1 LKGTLIRRTIALLAA
16 TSLWLGVDARAQ
28 DALAISGKI
37 EAWLDSFTTELGG
50 VETTSRSEDVNMDI
64 RLKWAPAE
72 NVSAHVKL
80 DVENS
85 GDDGDL
91 LEEAY
96 VTVSRV
102 GSPDSWLDI
111 TIGKKELKYGQGKFL
126 WETFTFLHG
135 WAEIDGVLA
144 LEFGVR
150 LGDRAK
156 LYVTNWLNS
165 SGTHV
170 LPSGDFEPN
179 DNFLFQSHAL
189 KGEIKLADG
198 VDLNVSY
205 LNRHDESMTAAG
217 QSLDEKRFSVGV
229 SYSNKEI
236 GLTAFAEYIGVE
248 NANFNDGEDG
258 SVVGFGLKCAIGAG
272 RKLEVG
278 LKYDTAAFRDGGVDT
293 ADESAIVLGLAYNVA
308 KGTSLVAEYVSRRDD
323 VAESAK
329 RGMSMGFICRF

>member
-1 LKGTLIRRTIALLAA
+1 LVRRTFAVLAA
-16 TSLWLGVDARAQ
+16 ACLWLGVDARAQ

-37 EAWLDSFTTELGG
+37 ETWSDWFTTEVGG
-50 VETTSRSEDVNMDI
+50 VRTRSRTEDVNMDI

-80 DVENS
+80 DVERS

-96 VTVSRV
+96 VTVSHV

-111 TIGKKELKYGQGKFL
+111 TIGKKGLKYGQGKFL
-126 WETFTFLHG
+126 WETFTILND
-135 WAEIDGVLA
+135 WADVDGVLA

-198 VDLNVSY
+198 INLSVSY

-217 QSLDEKRFSVGV
+217 QSLDEKRFSVAAN
-229 SYSNKEI
+229 YSNKEI
-236 GLTAFAEYIGVE
+236 GLTAFAEYVGVE

-258 SVVGFGLKCAIGAG
+258 SVVGFGLKYAIGAA

-278 LKYDTAAFRDGGVDT
+278 LKYETAAFEDGGVDT
-293 ADESAIVLGLAYNVA
+293 LDKSATVLGLAYNVA
-308 KGTSLVAEYVSRRDD
+308 KGSSLVAEYVLRRDD
-323 VAESAK
+323 VANSDK